1 MTDHEITMRN
11 SSEKDKELLDAVVER
26 FLERSLP
33 ILIDNFEPF
42 ELNEKDVLESIGRL
56 AKGRYNQL

>member
-1 MTDHEITMRN
+1 MRN